1 MNHVAS
7 KLGFYSAI
15 IAFIAAAAYSVVQIF
30 QVIGWLHYPMDAI
43 LIFGFSLFI
52 ALPFL
57 LAILALHYT
66 VAAEKKIWTHAALLF
81 SVIYVVYVV
90 LNYVVQLTA
99 VIPHPDHDTVLEQTP
114 HSLCWTLDALG
125 YIFMGLANLVAIP
138 AFGKSKIEKW
148 VKGFFLANALVTPV
162 IAVVY
167 FYPTFSIALLL
178 FGLPWII
185 TAPGS
190 IILLACYFKSKSPA
204 PVSVSL
210 R

>member
-1 MNHVAS
+1 
-7 KLGFYSAI
+7 
-15 IAFIAAAAYSVVQIF
+15 
-30 QVIGWLHYPMDAI
+30 
-43 LIFGFSLFI
+43 
-52 ALPFL
+52 
-57 LAILALHYT
+57 
-66 VAAEKKIWTHAALLF
+66 
-81 SVIYVVYVV
+81 
-90 LNYVVQLTA
+90 
-99 VIPHPDHDTVLEQTP
+99 
-114 HSLCWTLDALG
+114 
-125 YIFMGLANLVAIP
+125 
-138 AFGKSKIEKW
+138 